1 MVVRLTRSRYINR
14 VPRRREAFIF
24 FLRES
29 ILIIS
34 NLVAF
39 RLPNPQ
45 VMSTFPQR
53 FLESWPPEAWHGR
66 VTLVAVSGGA
76 DSMALLRVMSDSVDP
91 TGRSKL
97 HVVHVNH
104 GLRGLASDD
113 DQRFVVDSAKSLGL
127 SVHTLSLSA
136 EALSPERTA
145 DGLEAAAREAR
156 YDFFQEVAQKVE
168 ARYLVTAH
176 HQDDQIETVLH
187 RILRGTGIAGLK
199 GIAQARQWLPGVGL
213 VRPLLPFTR
222 NEIIDYLNSIS
233 QPWREDA
240 TNASHDFTRNKIR
253 NDLLPK
259 LREAFGDQVD
269 QSIYRLSQQATECQA
284 VIDDLVD
291 KLMEDVITIANSSAV
306 HIDLSKLKGARPYLV
321 RELLVRVWREQ
332 QWPRQDMTQ
341 LHWQK
346 LSELAFG
353 QTDAVAD
360 VLPGAIRAVREADV
374 LILKR

>member
-1 MVVRLTRSRYINR
+1 MVVRLTHSRYINR

-29 ILIIS
+29 ILTIQS
-34 NLVAF
+34 PAAF

-45 VMSTFPQR
+45 DMSTFPKR
-53 FLESWPPEAWHGR
+53 FLESWPLEAWQGR
-66 VTLVAVSGGA
+66 VTLIAVSGGA
-76 DSMALLRVMSDSVDP
+76 DSMALLRLMADSTDQP
-91 TGRSKL
+91 GRDKL

-104 GLRGLASDD
+104 CLRGQASDD
-113 DQRFVVDSAKSLGL
+113 DLRFVVDSADSLGVN
-127 SVHTLSLSA
+127 VHTRSLSA
-136 EALSPERTA
+136 EVFSPGQTT

-156 YDFFQEVAQKVE
+156 YGFFQEIAHKVE

-187 RILRGTGIAGLK
+187 RILRGTGIAGLQGMAK
-199 GIAQARQWLPGVGL
+199 ARQWLPGVGV

-222 NEIIDYLNSIS
+222 SEIIDYLNAIG

-240 TNASHDFTRNKIR
+240 TNAGLDFTRNKIR
-253 NDLLPK
+253 NDVLPK
-259 LREAFGDQVD
+259 LRETLGDQVD
-269 QSIYRLSQQATECQA
+269 QSLYRLSQQAAECQA
-284 VIDDLVD
+284 VIDGLVADL
-291 KLMEDVITIANSSAV
+291 LEDTVTFADSSTV
-306 HIDLSKLKGARPYLV
+306 RIDLHPLKGVSPYLV

-332 QWPRQDMTQ
+332 NWPRQDMTQ

-353 QTDAVAD
+353 QADAVAD
-360 VLPGAIRAVREADV
+360 VLPGAIRAAREADV